1 MIDVT
6 DKSLTLS
13 QRIEVASAFK
23 AGFELDAEDVR
34 FIHKSLTELRKNV
47 VISVSAEEVYYKK
60 KLQSL
65 QEKHKARLN
74 VLQGVLAINAIAAIT
89 GVIAW
94 LT

>member
-13 QRIEVASAFK
+13 ERIEVASHFK

-34 FIHKSLTELRKNV
+34 FIHRSLSELRKRA

-65 QEKHKARLN
+65 QKKHKARLN
-74 VLQGVLAINAIAAIT
+74 VLQGVLAVNAVVAIM
-89 GVIAW
+89 GAMAW